1 MATWPGDSAQQTTQA
16 RTIETLDG
24 YVSRGRDPPS
34 SVPRDHAILQSFAAY
49 LELRLKSQNLSILR
63 RIFAD
68 FLNEQENTLVPMMQ
82 QGCTIVTIFP
92 VLRTSAP
99 RLRKAKYLLSK
110 PKSPLDPRGCVFLYL
125 QYRTVTR
132 NMALLKHT
140 FLEFLC
146 HKEAALLE
154 FVERGTR

>member
-99 RLRKAKYLLSK
+99 RLRKAKYLLSN
-110 PKSPLDPRGCVFLYL
+110 PSLPS
-125 QYRTVTR
+125 TR
-132 NMALLKHT
+132 ADASSST
-140 FLEFLC
+140 C
-146 HKEAALLE
+146 STARS
-154 FVERGTR
+154 RGTWRCLSTRSSSSCATRRRRCSSSWRGGTR